1 MDLLQSIILGFI
13 QGTTEWLPISSTGH
27 LRLAEIFFGLSVPL
41 LFDVTLHVGTL
52 FVILFYFRRD
62 LKNVLTALWHR
73 DLKSPDGKLI
83 VPIIIGSIPTGAIAL
98 LVGNDL
104 DIYFSTL
111 LFLGVGFIVSGVFLL
126 ATRFTKETKS
136 TISPLAALLIGIMQG
151 LSIVPSISRS
161 GFTIA
166 TALLLGIKKEVAFKF
181 SFLLS
186 IPAIIGA
193 LGVTLYQEG
202 SGVLLT
208 SGIGMLELVAAL
220 AVTVAVSFVAL
231 KILWKVL
238 TANKFY
244 LFAIYCF
251 AMGAVLIVLSL
262 LGF

>member
-1 MDLLQSIILGFI
+1 MDILKSIILGFI

-41 LFDVTLHVGTL
+41 LFDVALHVGTL
-52 FVILFYFRRD
+52 FVILIYFRRD
-62 LKNVLTALWHR
+62 VKNVLAALWRR
-73 DLKSPDGKLI
+73 DFKSPDGKLI
-83 VPIIIGSIPTGAIAL
+83 VPIIIGSIPTGVMAL
-98 LVGNDL
+98 WFGNEL
-104 DIYFSTL
+104 DSLSNL
-111 LFLGVGFIVSGVFLL
+111 LFVGGGLIVSGIFLL
-126 ATRFTKETKS
+126 ATHYTKETKS
-136 TISPLAALLIGIMQG
+136 SISPLAAFLIGVMQG

-166 TALLLGIKKEVAFKF
+166 AALLLGIKKDVAFKF

-202 SGVLLT
+202 SGVLMT
-208 SGIGMLELVAAL
+208 SGISTLELVASL
-220 AVTVAVSFVAL
+220 AVTVAVSFLAL

-238 TANKFY
+238 AANKFY

-251 AMGAVLIVLSL
+251 AMGAVLIALSL
-262 LGF
+262 MGF